1 MIVRA
6 YITHKQAE
14 QFSDCQDRFSV
25 NIDTKS
31 IAVSDGMG
39 STWQQKIWAQLLV
52 DAFTD
57 STDWFPTRETIKP
70 LCKSWR
76 NKVIDYIEQL
86 KERPRTG
93 LQQREIKLLDAL
105 IYRNERGLALGYSAG
120 ATFVGIRFE
129 KNLWK
134 GSVLGDSCLIEWDG
148 NKAKFHTSQDVEAFD
163 SYPDYF
169 DSDETKEGK
178 GTPKDISGILDKG
191 NYLLLVSDPFSDFLL
206 EHNKQG
212 DISEYLQQ
220 LLKLSSHDEFEALVD
235 DWRVKGMHND
245 DTTLVIVEDDQTE
258 LLSTLICDDIN
269 LMIEKE
275 RKESEKQKECSL
287 IIVDSSQQKI
297 QERQKNQIENVEL
310 KDEHCLSLV
319 DEEVFRNLFL
329 NEYKRAL
336 KGRFPYAKDF
346 KFKWTQRAV
355 IEAISKIFDMYSIVS
370 K

>member
-1 MIVRA
+1 MKLKA
-6 YITHKQAE
+6 FITHKLAE
-14 QFSDCQDRFSV
+14 TFSDCQDRFS
-25 NIDTKS
+25 ISPDTKS

-52 DAFTD
+52 ETFTE
-57 STDWFPTRETIKP
+57 SNNWLPTQESIKP
-70 LCKSWR
+70 LCNVWHHNVES
-76 NKVIDYIEQL
+76 YIQNL
-86 KERPRTG
+86 KKKNAPVN
-93 LQQREIKLLDAL
+93 I
-105 IYRNERGLALGYSAG
+105 IYRNERNLANRYSAG

-148 NKAKFHTSQDVEAFD
+148 NKAKFYTSQDVEAFD

-235 DWRVKGMHND
+235 NWRVKGMHND

-275 RKESEKQKECSL
+275 RKENEKQKESSL
-287 IIVDSSQQKI
+287 VLVDSFQQKI

-319 DEEVFRNLFL
+319 EEEVFRNVFL

-355 IEAISKIFDMYSIVS
+355 IEAISIIFDKYSIVS